1 MYDSVFTG
9 KEIAYK
15 NLNCILS
22 MFLTSF
28 NIYCIFVWL
37 CMSYCMC
44 SLNVLE
50 LLYGL
55 FWLFLRQGLPFLVI
69 LVACPRLAMAAES
82 C

>member
-28 NIYCIFVWL
+28 IIYFVWL
-37 CMSYCMC
+37 CMFHCMC
-44 SLNVLE
+44 SLCVLG
-50 LLYGL
+50 LLPGL
-55 FWLFLRQGLPFLVI
+55 FWLLIVM
-69 LVACPRLAMAAES
+69 VAES